1 MLRVRVPVML
11 ALAAVLVAPTAAA
24 AAPRPA
30 AVKVRACETGDTPK
44 ERLATFYG
52 RMRAVPDTHRMQMRF
67 TLIDRS
73 GDRAGLVP
81 TSKLAKWR
89 KSRPGVVRFGYAQ
102 TITGLEQGGAYAVT
116 VEFRWRDARGK
127 TIKSVRRTSADCRQ
141 EGKLPN
147 LAVAGIETSPGD
159 AAGTLDY
166 TISVVNKGDEDARSF
181 NVDLLV
187 DGASAD
193 AAEIDL
199 VKPGETVS
207 VKVSGPACRARLRAV
222 VDRRNA
228 VRETTEDDN
237 ARSVRCPTPAS

>member
-1 MLRVRVPVML
+1 MMRARIPILL
-11 ALAAVLVAPTAAA
+11 ALAVALGAPTAGTAA
-24 AAPRPA
+24 TAPA
-30 AVKVRACETGDTPK
+30 VVKVRACETGDAPK

-52 RMRAVPDTHRMQMRF
+52 RMRAVPGTHRMQMRF

-102 TITGLEQGGAYAVT
+102 TITGLEKGGAYAVT
-116 VEFRWRDARGK
+116 VEYRWRDARGK
-127 TIKSVRRTSADCRQ
+127 KIKSLRRTSADCRQ
-141 EGKLPN
+141 EGELPN
-147 LAVAGIETSPGD
+147 LAVAAITASPGD
-159 AAGTLDY
+159 ATGTLNY
-166 TISVVNKGDEDARSF
+166 TISVVNKGDEEARSF
-181 NVDLLV
+181 KVHLLV
-187 DGASAD
+187 DGATAD

-207 VKVSGPACRARLRAV
+207 VKVSGPACRARIRAV

-237 ARSVRCPTPAS
+237 ARSGRCPAPAR